1 MTRSVLLLAAAVL
14 VAACGSS
21 EDDAVSTAC
30 MESPT
35 QVVKALGRAPGE
47 VTLADGTRLSSCVS
61 DATSE
66 AELQNVGVALSQAA
80 EELEAR
86 AASDPRAALQLGYL
100 VGAARRGGGSPV
112 DGGFQA
118 ELVRR
123 LERSAALDG
132 ASADARRSLREGL
145 AAGERSG

>member
-1 MTRSVLLLAAAVL
+1 MKRSVLLL
-14 VAACGSS
+14 VAALAAGCGSS
-21 EDDAVSTAC
+21 EDAAVSTAC
-30 MESPT
+30 MERPAD
-35 QVVKALGRAPGE
+35 VVQALGRAPGE
-47 VTLADGTRLSSCVS
+47 VTLADGTRLSACIG
-61 DATSE
+61 DASSE

-80 EELEAR
+80 EVLEQR
-86 AASDPRAALQLGYL
+86 APSDPRAALELGYL

-132 ASADARRSLREGL
+132 ATPEARRELQRGL
-145 AAGERSG
+145 AAGEARG